1 MKITDLKKSQ
11 GSFML
16 NVKNAEF
23 EKGIVHGIIGPNGS
37 GKTTL
42 SKIIA
47 GILQSDSGNID
58 YDGLT
63 YRDITMTGQ
72 RPYLMH
78 TSVYNN
84 LIYPLKIRNIPI
96 DESFT
101 DYWLEKAGLVNKKKQ
116 YALSLSSGEQQKL
129 SFIRALI
136 FKPKLV
142 IVDETL
148 SNLDP
153 DSADLFE
160 NIMLEQ
166 QKSDPITWITISHQ
180 LVHIKRVCDKVH
192 FMDKG
197 DIIEKAT
204 PKDMFESPTNPVVI
218 RYLANTEVSFKAK
231 N

>member
-1 MKITDLKKSQ
+1 MKITDLKKQQ
-11 GSFML
+11 GNFVL
-16 NVKNAEF
+16 NVTDATF
-23 EKGIVHGIIGPNGS
+23 EQGKIHGIIGSNGS

-42 SKIIA
+42 SKLIM
-47 GILQSDSGNID
+47 GTLQPDSGTID
-58 YDGLT
+58 YQGLT
-63 YRDITMTGQ
+63 PRDITMTGQ

-84 LIYPLKIRNIPI
+84 LVYPLKIRNAPI
-96 DESFT
+96 DQEVV
-101 DYWLEKAGLVNKKKQ
+101 DYWLCKAGLQDKKKQ

-136 FKPKLV
+136 FNPKLV

-160 NIMLEQ
+160 RIILEQ
-166 QKSDPITWITISHQ
+166 QQKNPITWITISHQ
-180 LVHIKRVCDKVH
+180 LVHIRRICDMVH

-197 DIIEKAT
+197 DIIAGGT
-204 PKDMFESPTNPVVI
+204 PQEILVNPQHPTI
-218 RYLANTEVSFKAK
+218 IKYLSSTEVSFKG
-231 N
+231 

>member
-1 MKITDLKKSQ
+1 MKITDLKKQQ
-11 GSFML
+11 GSFLL
-16 NVKNAEF
+16 NVKNVQF
-23 EKGIVHGIIGPNGS
+23 EAGKVHGIIGSNGS

-42 SKIIA
+42 SKIIM
-47 GILQSDSGNID
+47 GTIPYDSGHID
-58 YDGLT
+58 YEGLT
-63 YRDITMTGQ
+63 PRDITMTGQ

-78 TSVYNN
+78 TNVYNN
-84 LIYPLKIRNIPI
+84 LVYPLKVRGQQI
-96 DESFT
+96 DESYA
-101 DYWLEKAGLVNKKKQ
+101 DYWLEKAGLQDKKKQ

-160 NIMLEQ
+160 NLILEQ
-166 QKSDPITWITISHQ
+166 QEKDPITWITISHQ
-180 LVHIKRVCDKVH
+180 LVHIRIICDMVH
-192 FMDKG
+192 FMEKG

-204 PKDMFESPTNPVVI
+204 PHDMFVNPANPSVI
-218 RYLANTEVSFKAK
+218 KYLASTEVSFKG
-231 N
+231 

>member
-1 MKITDLKKSQ
+1 MKITDLKKQQ
-11 GSFML
+11 GSFLL
-16 NVKNAEF
+16 NVKNAQF
-23 EKGIVHGIIGPNGS
+23 ESGMVHGIIGSNGS

-42 SKIIA
+42 SKIIM
-47 GILQSDSGNID
+47 GTLTYDSGNID
-58 YDGLT
+58 YEGLT
-63 YRDITMTGQ
+63 ARDITMTGQ

-84 LIYPLKIRNIPI
+84 LVYPLKVRNIKI
-96 DESFT
+96 DESYA
-101 DYWLEKAGLVNKKKQ
+101 DYWLEKAGLQDKKKQ

-160 NIMLEQ
+160 RLILEQ
-166 QKSDPITWITISHQ
+166 QKADPITWITISHQ
-180 LVHIKRVCDKVH
+180 LVHIRKICDMVH
-192 FMDKG
+192 FMEKG

-204 PKDMFESPTNPVVI
+204 PQEMFVNPANPSVI
-218 RYLANTEVSFKAK
+218 KYLSSTEVSFKG
-231 N
+231 

>member
-1 MKITDLKKSQ
+1 MKITDLKKQQ
-11 GSFML
+11 GNFL
-16 NVKNAEF
+16 LDVKDVYF
-23 EKGIVHGIIGPNGS
+23 EPGKVHGIIGANGS

-42 SKIIA
+42 SKIIM
-47 GILQSDSGNID
+47 GTLTPDSGVID
-58 YDGLT
+58 YQGLT
-63 YRDITMTGQ
+63 DRDITMTGQ

-78 TSVYNN
+78 TNVYQN
-84 LIYPLKIRNIPI
+84 LIYPLKLRKQPV
-96 DESFT
+96 DET
-101 DYWLEKAGLVNKKKQ
+101 YVDYWLEKAGLQDKKKQ

-160 NIMLEQ
+160 QLILEK
-166 QKSDPITWITISHQ
+166 QKNDPITWLTISHQ
-180 LVHIKRVCDKVH
+180 LVHIKKICDTVH

-197 DIIEKAT
+197 NIISSDT
-204 PKDMFESPTNPVVI
+204 PYNMLVNPTHPTI
-218 RYLANTEVSFKAK
+218 IKYLASTEVSFKG
-231 N
+231 

>member
-1 MKITDLKKSQ
+1 MKISDLKKQQ
-11 GSFML
+11 GSFLL
-16 NVKNAEF
+16 NIKNAEF
-23 EKGIVHGIIGPNGS
+23 EHGKVHGIIGANGS

-42 SKIIA
+42 SKIIM
-47 GILQSDSGNID
+47 GTVPYDSGNID
-58 YDGLT
+58 YEGLT
-63 YRDITMTGQ
+63 ERDITMTGQ

-84 LIYPLKIRNIPI
+84 LVYPLKVRKQTV
-96 DESFT
+96 DESYADF
-101 DYWLEKAGLVNKKKQ
+101 WLEKAGLKDKKKQ

-160 NIMLEQ
+160 RLILEQ
-166 QKSDPITWITISHQ
+166 QQNDPITWITISHQ
-180 LVHIKRVCDKVH
+180 LVHIKKICDRVH

-197 DIIEKAT
+197 GIIASDT
-204 PKDMFESPTNPVVI
+204 PYNMLMQPSHPTI
-218 RYLANTEVSFKAK
+218 IKYLSNTEVSFKG
-231 N
+231 

>member
-1 MKITDLKKSQ
+1 MKITDLKKQQ
-11 GSFML
+11 GSFLL
-16 NVKNAEF
+16 NVKNVQF
-23 EKGIVHGIIGPNGS
+23 EAGKVHGIIGSNGS

-42 SKIIA
+42 SKIIM
-47 GILQSDSGNID
+47 GTIPYDSGHID
-58 YDGLT
+58 YEGLT
-63 YRDITMTGQ
+63 PRDITMTGQ

-78 TSVYNN
+78 TNVYNN
-84 LIYPLKIRNIPI
+84 LVYPLKVRGQQI
-96 DESFT
+96 DESYA
-101 DYWLEKAGLVNKKKQ
+101 DYWLEKAGLQDKKKQ

-160 NIMLEQ
+160 KLILEQ
-166 QKSDPITWITISHQ
+166 QEKDPITWITISHQ
-180 LVHIKRVCDKVH
+180 LVHIRKICDMVH
-192 FMDKG
+192 FMEKG

-204 PKDMFESPTNPVVI
+204 PHDMFVNPANPSVI
-218 RYLANTEVSFKAK
+218 KYLASTEVSFKG
-231 N
+231 

>member
-1 MKITDLKKSQ
+1 MKITDLKKQQ
-11 GSFML
+11 GSFLL
-16 NVKNAEF
+16 NVKSAEF
-23 EKGIVHGIIGPNGS
+23 EAGRVHGIIGSNGS

-42 SKIIA
+42 SKIIM
-47 GILQSDSGNID
+47 GTLPYDSGIID
-58 YDGLT
+58 YEGLT
-63 YRDITMTGQ
+63 DRDITMTGQ

-84 LIYPLKIRNIPI
+84 LIYPLKIRGQAI
-96 DESFT
+96 DESYV
-101 DYWLEKAGLVNKKKQ
+101 DSWLEKAGLQDKKKQ

-160 NIMLEQ
+160 RLILEQ
-166 QKSDPITWITISHQ
+166 QQKDPITWITISHQ
-180 LVHIKRVCDKVH
+180 LVHIRKICDMVH
-192 FMDKG
+192 FMEKG
-197 DIIEKAT
+197 NIVEKGT
-204 PKDMFESPTNPVVI
+204 PQQMFENPQNPSVR
-218 RYLANTEVSFKAK
+218 RYLSSTEVSFKG
-231 N
+231 

>member
-1 MKITDLKKSQ
+1 MKITDLKKQQ
-11 GSFML
+11 GSFLL
-16 NVKNAEF
+16 NVADATF
-23 EKGIVHGIIGPNGS
+23 EHGKIHGIIGSNGS

-42 SKIIA
+42 SKIIM
-47 GILQSDSGNID
+47 GTLPYDSGNID
-58 YDGLT
+58 YEDLT
-63 YRDITMTGQ
+63 PRDITMTGQ

-84 LIYPLKIRNIPI
+84 LVYPLKVRKQPI
-96 DESFT
+96 DENLV
-101 DYWLEKAGLVNKKKQ
+101 DYWLEKAGLQDKKKQ

-160 NIMLEQ
+160 RLILEQ
-166 QKSDPITWITISHQ
+166 QHTDPITWITISHQ
-180 LVHIKRVCDKVH
+180 LVHIKKICDMVH

-197 DIIEKAT
+197 DIISSDT
-204 PKDMFESPTNPVVI
+204 PHNMLMQPTHPTI
-218 RYLANTEVSFKAK
+218 IKYLSNTEVSFKG
-231 N
+231 

>member
-1 MKITDLKKSQ
+1 MKITDLKKQQ
-11 GSFML
+11 GSFLL
-16 NVKNAEF
+16 NVKNVQF
-23 EKGIVHGIIGPNGS
+23 EAGKVHGIIGSNGS

-42 SKIIA
+42 SKIIM
-47 GILQSDSGNID
+47 GTIPYDSGHID
-58 YDGLT
+58 YEGLT
-63 YRDITMTGQ
+63 PRDITMTGQ

-78 TSVYNN
+78 TNVYNN
-84 LIYPLKIRNIPI
+84 LVYPLKVRGQQI
-96 DESFT
+96 DESYA
-101 DYWLEKAGLVNKKKQ
+101 DYWLEKAGLQDKKKQ

-160 NIMLEQ
+160 NLILEQ
-166 QKSDPITWITISHQ
+166 QEKDPITWITISHQ
-180 LVHIKRVCDKVH
+180 LMHIRKICDMVH
-192 FMDKG
+192 FMEKG

-204 PKDMFESPTNPVVI
+204 PHDMFVNPANPSVI
-218 RYLANTEVSFKAK
+218 KYLASTEVSFKG
-231 N
+231 

>member
-1 MKITDLKKSQ
+1 MKITDLKKQQ
-11 GSFML
+11 GSFLL
-16 NVKNAEF
+16 NVKNAQF
-23 EKGIVHGIIGPNGS
+23 EAGKVHGIIGANGS

-42 SKIIA
+42 SKIIM
-47 GILQSDSGNID
+47 GTLPYDSGSID
-58 YDGLT
+58 YEGLT
-63 YRDITMTGQ
+63 DRDITMTGQ

-84 LIYPLKIRNIPI
+84 LIYPLKVRNRRI
-96 DESFT
+96 DENLV
-101 DYWLEKAGLVNKKKQ
+101 DYWLEKAGLQDKKKQ

-160 NIMLEQ
+160 RLILEQ
-166 QKSDPITWITISHQ
+166 QQKDPITWITISHQ
-180 LVHIKRVCDKVH
+180 LVHIRKICDMVH
-192 FMDKG
+192 FMEKG
-197 DIIEKAT
+197 NIIEKAT
-204 PKDMFESPTNPVVI
+204 PQEMFVNPTNPSVI
-218 RYLANTEVSFKAK
+218 KYLASTEVSFKG
-231 N
+231 

>member
-1 MKITDLKKSQ
+1 MKITDLKKQQ
-11 GSFML
+11 GGFLL

-23 EKGIVHGIIGPNGS
+23 ESGKIHGIIGSNGS

-42 SKIIA
+42 SKIIM
-47 GILQSDSGNID
+47 GTLPYDSGVVD
-58 YDGLT
+58 YEGLT
-63 YRDITMTGQ
+63 DRDITMTGQ

-84 LIYPLKIRNIPI
+84 LVYPLKIRKQTI
-96 DESFT
+96 DEEWVN
-101 DYWLEKAGLVNKKKQ
+101 YWLEKAGLQNKKKQ

-129 SFIRALI
+129 SFVRAMI

-160 NIMLEQ
+160 
-166 QKSDPITWITISHQ
+166 
-180 LVHIKRVCDKVH
+180 
-192 FMDKG
+192 
-197 DIIEKAT
+197 
-204 PKDMFESPTNPVVI
+204 
-218 RYLANTEVSFKAK
+218 
-231 N
+231 

>member
-1 MKITDLKKSQ
+1 MKITDLKKQQ
-11 GSFML
+11 GSFLL
-16 NVKNAEF
+16 NVADATF
-23 EKGIVHGIIGPNGS
+23 EHGKIHGIIGSNGS

-42 SKIIA
+42 SKIIM
-47 GILQSDSGNID
+47 GTLPYDSGNID
-58 YDGLT
+58 YEGLT
-63 YRDITMTGQ
+63 PRDITMTGQ

-84 LIYPLKIRNIPI
+84 LVYPLKVRKQPI
-96 DESFT
+96 DENLV
-101 DYWLEKAGLVNKKKQ
+101 DYWLEKAGLQDKKKQ

-160 NIMLEQ
+160 HLMLEQ
-166 QKSDPITWITISHQ
+166 QHNDPITWITISHQ
-180 LVHIKRVCDKVH
+180 LVHIKKICDMVH

-197 DIIEKAT
+197 DIISSDT
-204 PKDMFESPTNPVVI
+204 PHNMLMQPTHPTI
-218 RYLANTEVSFKAK
+218 IKYLSNTEVSFKG
-231 N
+231 

>member
-1 MKITDLKKSQ
+1 MKITDLKKQQ
-11 GSFML
+11 GSFLL
-16 NVKNAEF
+16 NVADVTF
-23 EKGIVHGIIGPNGS
+23 EHGKIHGIIGSNGS

-42 SKIIA
+42 SKIIM
-47 GILQSDSGNID
+47 GTLPYDSGNID
-58 YDGLT
+58 YEGLT
-63 YRDITMTGQ
+63 PRDITMTGQ

-84 LIYPLKIRNIPI
+84 LVYPLKVRKQPI
-96 DESFT
+96 DENVV
-101 DYWLEKAGLVNKKKQ
+101 DYWLEKAGLADKKKQ

-160 NIMLEQ
+160 RLMLEQ
-166 QKSDPITWITISHQ
+166 QQNDPITWITISHQ
-180 LVHIKRVCDKVH
+180 LVHIRKICDMVH

-197 DIIEKAT
+197 DIISSDT
-204 PKDMFESPTNPVVI
+204 PHNMLMQPTHPTI
-218 RYLANTEVSFKAK
+218 IKYLSNTEVSFKG
-231 N
+231 

>member
-1 MKITDLKKSQ
+1 MKITDLKKQQ
-11 GSFML
+11 GSFQL
-16 NVKNAEF
+16 NVKNAQF
-23 EKGIVHGIIGPNGS
+23 EQGKVHGIIGSNGS

-42 SKIIA
+42 SKIIM
-47 GILQSDSGNID
+47 GTIPYDSGHID
-58 YDGLT
+58 YEGLT
-63 YRDITMTGQ
+63 PRDITMTGQ

-78 TSVYNN
+78 TNVYNN
-84 LIYPLKIRNIPI
+84 LVYPLKVRGQQI
-96 DESFT
+96 DESYA
-101 DYWLEKAGLVNKKKQ
+101 DYWLEKAGLQDKKKQ

-160 NIMLEQ
+160 NLILEQ
-166 QKSDPITWITISHQ
+166 QEKDPITWITISHQ
-180 LVHIKRVCDKVH
+180 LVHIRKICDMVH
-192 FMDKG
+192 FMEKG

-204 PKDMFESPTNPVVI
+204 PHDMFVNPANPSVI
-218 RYLANTEVSFKAK
+218 KYLASTEVSFKG
-231 N
+231 

>member
-1 MKITDLKKSQ
+1 MKITDLKKQQ
-11 GSFML
+11 GSFQL
-16 NVKNAEF
+16 DVKNAEF
-23 EKGIVHGIIGPNGS
+23 EKGKVHGIIGANGS

-42 SKIIA
+42 SKIIM
-47 GILQSDSGNID
+47 GTVSCDSGSID
-58 YDGLT
+58 YEGLT
-63 YRDITMTGQ
+63 AQDITMTGQ

-84 LIYPLKIRNIPI
+84 LVYPLKVRKQQI
-96 DESFT
+96 DESYA
-101 DYWLEKAGLVNKKKQ
+101 DYWLEKAGLQDKKKQ

-160 NIMLEQ
+160 RLILEQ
-166 QKSDPITWITISHQ
+166 QQNDPITWITISHQ
-180 LVHIKRVCDKVH
+180 LVHIRKICDMVH
-192 FMDKG
+192 FMEKG
-197 DIIEKAT
+197 NIVEKGI
-204 PKDMFESPTNPVVI
+204 PQQMFENPTNEAVR
-218 RYLANTEVSFKAK
+218 RYLSSTEVSFKG
-231 N
+231 

>member
-1 MKITDLKKSQ
+1 MKITDLKKQQ
-11 GSFML
+11 GSFLL
-16 NVKNAEF
+16 NVKYAQF
-23 EKGIVHGIIGPNGS
+23 EAGKVHGIIGSNGS

-42 SKIIA
+42 SKIIM
-47 GILQSDSGNID
+47 GTLPYDSGNID
-58 YDGLT
+58 YEGLT
-63 YRDITMTGQ
+63 ARDITMTGQ

-84 LIYPLKIRNIPI
+84 LVYPLKIRNQKI
-96 DESFT
+96 DEDYV
-101 DYWLEKAGLVNKKKQ
+101 DYWLEKAGLQDKKKQ

-160 NIMLEQ
+160 KLILEQ
-166 QKSDPITWITISHQ
+166 QEKDPITWITISHQ
-180 LVHIKRVCDKVH
+180 LVHIRKICDMVH
-192 FMDKG
+192 FMEKG
-197 DIIEKAT
+197 DSIEKAT
-204 PKDMFESPTNPVVI
+204 PHDMFVNPTNPSVI
-218 RYLANTEVSFKAK
+218 KYLASTEVSFKG
-231 N
+231 